1 MNIQF
6 VFPYGQLPVWLL
18 LGVLALLALYYGLS
32 RLEAHRSRRIDRFV
46 EAKLAPRLLAGY
58 DARVRKPLF
67 WLVFFGLSALLVAL
81 AQPRWGQ
88 AMVPSTRA
96 SRDVLVVLDTSLSM
110 NAQNPQPD
118 RLSRAKSKIEA
129 LLDRMPG
136 DRFGLIAFSGG
147 AAIQCPMTLDHAY
160 FRSILNVVN
169 TDTITELG
177 TNIEAALNEAR
188 ALFQKEA
195 EETGINEPG
204 ARAVLLISDGEQVRG
219 EALRAAEAL
228 ANYATINVMG
238 IGDPEGAV
246 VMFPQHLRRFTANQT
261 MPMQHLSKLD
271 EENLISIAERGGGV
285 YVRSVAH
292 NGDVDRIIDEIDYMR
307 ARAVSDDIRMSMVN
321 RYRWPLA
328 VALFCFAAEGFWLAA
343 MPWLR
348 QWRMKR
354 GEGSAH
360 A

>member
-18 LGVLALLALYYGLS
+18 VGALALMGLYYGLR
-32 RLEAHRSRRIDRFV
+32 RLEAHRAKRIDRFV
-46 EAKLAPRLLAGY
+46 EAKLAPRLLSGY

-67 WLVFFGLSALLVAL
+67 WLVFFGVAALLVAL

-88 AMVPSTRA
+88 SMVSSTRA
-96 SRDVLVVLDTSLSM
+96 SRDVLVLLDTSLSM
-110 NAQNPQPD
+110 NAQDPQPD
-118 RLSRAKSKIEA
+118 RLSRAKGKIEA

-147 AAIQCPMTLDHAY
+147 AAVQCPMTLDQAY

-177 TNIEAALNEAR
+177 TNIESALNEAR
-188 ALFQKEA
+188 GLFQTEA
-195 EETGINEPG
+195 EETGINEPS

-219 EALRAAEAL
+219 EALLAAEEL

-261 MPMQHLSKLD
+261 MPMQHRSQLD
-271 EENLISIAERGGGV
+271 EENLIAIAERGGGV

-292 NGDVDRIIDEIDYMR
+292 NGDVERIIDEVNYMR
-307 ARAVSDDIRMSMVN
+307 ARTVSDDLRMSMVN

-328 VALFCFAAEGFWLAA
+328 LALFCFAAEGFWLAC
-343 MPWLR
+343 MPWIR

-354 GEGSAH
+354 AEGNAH